1 MQRNIQLTTKFHS
14 FSQLVS
20 RAGFFFREGIGE
32 EIALRAKA
40 NEMRCQPIALKETRQ
55 SSNKVDQKT
64 EETTGIERSILVR
77 FYIQTTW
84 RNVA

>member
-1 MQRNIQLTTKFHS
+1 M
-14 FSQLVS
+14 
-20 RAGFFFREGIGE
+20 
-32 EIALRAKA
+32 RAKA
-40 NEMRCQPIALKETRQ
+40 NNEMRCQPIALKDTRQ